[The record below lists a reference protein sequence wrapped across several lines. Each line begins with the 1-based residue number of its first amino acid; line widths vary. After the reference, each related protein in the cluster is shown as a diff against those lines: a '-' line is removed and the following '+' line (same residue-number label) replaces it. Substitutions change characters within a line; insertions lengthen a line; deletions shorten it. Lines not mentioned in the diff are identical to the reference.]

1 MDILIM
7 CKFIE
12 FYDSNI
18 KKKFVL
24 KIVLIF
30 SDFQILRF
38 SDSQILRFSD
48 FTMGVPAKPSG
59 FPLYLCSRP
68 RIPPPLASAK
78 DAAAIPNALGAA
90 VR

>member
-1 MDILIM
+1 M

-24 KIVLIF
+24 KIVLI
-30 SDFQILRF
+30 F

-59 FPLYLCSRP
+59 FPLYLCSRTRFRLP
-68 RIPPPLASAK
+68 SPLASAK